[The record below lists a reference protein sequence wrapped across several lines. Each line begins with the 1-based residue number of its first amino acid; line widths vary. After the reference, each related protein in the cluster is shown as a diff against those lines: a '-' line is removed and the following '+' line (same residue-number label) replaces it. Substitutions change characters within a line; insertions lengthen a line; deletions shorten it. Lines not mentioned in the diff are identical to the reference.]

1 MDQLRAALPAA
12 RLARYEHACAN
23 TTTINGEPITDDTI
37 TGLVADAEA
46 GFPDATLNPVGRPRT
61 VGTKRAEPS
70 PPPSTRYAVAPSMST
85 WPADG

>member
-1 MDQLRAALPAA
+1 MTKRTFDTATSPDQ
-12 RLARYEHACAN
+12 YGQWG
-23 TTTINGEPITDDTI
+23 TINGQPITDDTI